1 MPKQSIY
8 FECNSGIS
16 GDMTVAALLDLGA
29 DEEKL
34 RKVLASLPVDGYEV
48 RVSRVKKSAID
59 ACDFDVVLEEDN
71 HDHDMEY
78 LHGHE
83 HHHEHEHDDEH
94 HHHEHDHEHEHDDE
108 HHHHEH
114 CHEHEHDE
122 HHHHEHHHEHGHD
135 DGHHHHEH
143 EHGEEHHHDHGHHH
157 VHRGLPEINAIID
170 AGEMTDNARKL
181 AHKIFRIIAEAEAKA
196 HNTPVDQV
204 HFHEVGAIDSIVDIV
219 SAAVCLD
226 DLHVD
231 EVIIPSVT
239 EGTGT
244 VRSQHG
250 ILSIPVPAVT
260 NIVAAE
266 GLDLKISNIKG
277 ELVTPTGAAVAAA
290 FRTSKELPAEFR
302 IRRIGL
308 GAGKRQY
315 ECPGILRAM
324 LIEYDEKTTAQV
336 SSDQIVRLE
345 TNIDDCTG
353 EILGYTLERLMEAG
367 ARDAFYQPV
376 FMKKNRP
383 AWLLTVICK
392 EDKREALEEIIFRE
406 TTTIGIRRSVMERT
420 ILEREIL
427 TVKTAYGD
435 AQVKKCTTGSSVR
448 FYPEY
453 ESAAALSR
461 SAGVP
466 LQDVYREIE
475 KNMM

>member
-1 MPKQSIY
+1 
-8 FECNSGIS
+8 
-16 GDMTVAALLDLGA
+16 MTVAALLDLGA

-34 RKVLASLPVDGYEV
+34 RKVLASLPLSGYEV

-59 ACDFDVVLEEDN
+59 ACDFDVVLDEDN

-83 HHHEHEHDDEH
+83 HHHEHDDEH
-94 HHHEHDHEHEHDDE
+94 HHDHDHDDE
-108 HHHHEH
+108 P
-114 CHEHEHDE
+114 
-122 HHHHEHHHEHGHD
+122 HHHEHHHHD
-135 DGHHHHEH
+135 H
-143 EHGEEHHHDHGHHH
+143 EHGEDQHHHDHDHHH
-157 VHRGLPEINAIID
+157 VQRGLPEVTAIID
-170 AGEMTDNARKL
+170 TGEMTDNARKL
-181 AHKIFRIIAEAEAKA
+181 AHKIFRIIAEAESKA

-204 HFHEVGAIDSIVDIV
+204 HFHEVGAVDSIVDIV

-231 EVIIPSVT
+231 DVIIPSVT

-260 NIVAAE
+260 NIAAAE

-290 FRTSKELPAEFR
+290 FRTSKELPSEFR

-308 GAGKRQY
+308 GAGKRKY

-324 LIEYDEKTTAQV
+324 LIEYDEKTDAQV

-345 TNIDDCTG
+345 TNIDDCSG
-353 EILGYTLERLMEAG
+353 EILGYTLEKLMEAG

-392 EDKREALEEIIFRE
+392 EEQREVLENIIFRE

-427 TVKTAYGD
+427 TVNTAYGT
-435 AQVKKCTTGSSVR
+435 AQVKKCTTGSTVR

-475 KNMM
+475 KAIM

>member
-1 MPKQSIY
+1 
-8 FECNSGIS
+8 
-16 GDMTVAALLDLGA
+16 
-29 DEEKL
+29 
-34 RKVLASLPVDGYEV
+34 
-48 RVSRVKKSAID
+48 
-59 ACDFDVVLEEDN
+59 
-71 HDHDMEY
+71 
-78 LHGHE
+78 
-83 HHHEHEHDDEH
+83 
-94 HHHEHDHEHEHDDE
+94 
-108 HHHHEH
+108 
-114 CHEHEHDE
+114 
-122 HHHHEHHHEHGHD
+122 
-135 DGHHHHEH
+135 
-143 EHGEEHHHDHGHHH
+143 
-157 VHRGLPEINAIID
+157 
-170 AGEMTDNARKL
+170 MTDNARKL

-196 HNTPVDQV
+196 HNTPIDQV

-308 GAGKRQY
+308 GAGKRKY

-324 LIEYDEKTTAQV
+324 LIEYDEKTNTQV

-406 TTTIGIRRSVMERT
+406 TTTIGIRRSMMERT

-427 TVKTAYGD
+427 TVKTAYGN
-435 AQVKKCTTGSSVR
+435 AQVKKCTTGNSVR

-475 KNMM
+475 KTMM

>member
-1 MPKQSIY
+1 MPKQAIY

-29 DEEKL
+29 DEGKL
-34 RKVLASLPVDGYEV
+34 RKVLASLPVGGYEV

-59 ACDFDVVLEEDN
+59 ACDFDVVLDEDN

-83 HHHEHEHDDEH
+83 HHHEHGHDDEH
-94 HHHEHDHEHEHDDE
+94 HHHEHEHDDE

-114 CHEHEHDE
+114 YHEHEHDDE
-122 HHHHEHHHEHGHD
+122 HHHHEHYHEHG
-135 DGHHHHEH
+135 
-143 EHGEEHHHDHGHHH
+143 HGEEHHHDHDHHH
-157 VHRGLPEINAIID
+157 VHRGLPEITAIID
-170 AGEMTDNARKL
+170 AGEMTDSARKL

-226 DLHVD
+226 DLHID

-308 GAGKRQY
+308 GAGKRKY

-324 LIEYDEKTTAQV
+324 LIEYDEKTAAQV

-345 TNIDDCTG
+345 TNIDDCSG

-475 KNMM
+475 KTMR

>member
-1 MPKQSIY
+1 MDPRDMMTKHKEILMPKKAIY

-34 RKVLASLPVDGYEV
+34 KKVLASLPLSGFEV

-59 ACDFDVVLEEDN
+59 ACDFDVVLDEDN

-83 HHHEHEHDDEH
+83 HHHEHAEEHH
-94 HHHEHDHEHEHDDE
+94 HHHEHAEEH
-108 HHHHEH
+108 
-114 CHEHEHDE
+114 
-122 HHHHEHHHEHGHD
+122 
-135 DGHHHHEH
+135 HHHHEH
-143 EHGEEHHHDHGHHH
+143 EHGEGGHHDHHH
-157 VHRGLPEINAIID
+157 VHRGLSEIAAIID
-170 AGEMTDNARKL
+170 AGEMTENARKL
-181 AHKIFRIIAEAEAKA
+181 AHKIFGIIAEAESKA
-196 HNTPVDQV
+196 HNVPVDQV
-204 HFHEVGAIDSIVDIV
+204 HFHEVGAVDSIVDIV

-226 DLHVD
+226 DLNVGD
-231 EVIIPSVT
+231 VIIPSIT

-250 ILSIPVPAVT
+250 ILSVPVPAVT
-260 NIVAAE
+260 NIAAAE
-266 GLDLKISNIKG
+266 GLDLKISHVRG
-277 ELVTPTGAAVAAA
+277 ELVTPTGAALAAA
-290 FRTSKELPAEFR
+290 FRTSKVLPPEFR
-302 IRRIGL
+302 ICRIGL
-308 GAGKRQY
+308 GAGKREY

-324 LIEYDEKTTAQV
+324 LIEYDEKTEPET
-336 SSDQIVRLE
+336 SSDHIVRLE
-345 TNIDDCTG
+345 TNIDDCSG
-353 EILGYTLERLMEAG
+353 EILGYTLERLLEAG

-392 EDKREALEEIIFRE
+392 EEKREALEDIIFRE

-427 TVKTAYGD
+427 TVKTIYGD
-435 AQVKKCTTGSSVR
+435 AQVKKCTDGSRVR

-461 SAGVP
+461 RAGVP
-466 LQDVYREIE
+466 LQEVYREIE
-475 KNMM
+475 KAIM

>member
-1 MPKQSIY
+1 
-8 FECNSGIS
+8 
-16 GDMTVAALLDLGA
+16 MTVAALLDLGA
-29 DEEKL
+29 DEGKL
-34 RKVLASLPVDGYEV
+34 RKVLASLPVGGYEV

-59 ACDFDVVLEEDN
+59 ACDFDVVLDEDN

-83 HHHEHEHDDEH
+83 HGHDDEHHYHDHEHAHDEHHHHEHGHDDEH
-94 HHHEHDHEHEHDDE
+94 HHHEHEHDDE
-108 HHHHEH
+108 YHHHEH
-114 CHEHEHDE
+114 HHEHEHDE
-122 HHHHEHHHEHGHD
+122 HHHHDHG
-135 DGHHHHEH
+135 
-143 EHGEEHHHDHGHHH
+143 HGEEHHHDHDHHH
-157 VHRGLPEINAIID
+157 VHRGLPEITAIIE

-181 AHKIFRIIAEAEAKA
+181 AHKIFGIIAEAEAKA

-290 FRTSKELPAEFR
+290 FRTSKELPDEFR

-345 TNIDDCTG
+345 TNIDDCSG

-453 ESAAALSR
+453 ETAASLSR

-466 LQDVYREIE
+466 LQEVYREIE

>member
-1 MPKQSIY
+1 
-8 FECNSGIS
+8 
-16 GDMTVAALLDLGA
+16 MTVAALLDLGA

-34 RKVLASLPVDGYEV
+34 RKVLASLPLSGYEV

-59 ACDFDVVLEEDN
+59 ACDFDVVLDEDN

-83 HHHEHEHDDEH
+83 HHHEHDDEH
-94 HHHEHDHEHEHDDE
+94 HHDHDHDDE
-108 HHHHEH
+108 P
-114 CHEHEHDE
+114 
-122 HHHHEHHHEHGHD
+122 HHHEHHHHD
-135 DGHHHHEH
+135 H
-143 EHGEEHHHDHGHHH
+143 EHGEDQHHHDHDHHH
-157 VHRGLPEINAIID
+157 VHRGLPEVTAIID
-170 AGEMTDNARKL
+170 TGEMTDNARKL
-181 AHKIFRIIAEAEAKA
+181 AHKIFRIIAEAESKA

-204 HFHEVGAIDSIVDIV
+204 HFHEVGAVDSIVDIV

-231 EVIIPSVT
+231 DVIIPSVT

-260 NIVAAE
+260 NIAAAE

-290 FRTSKELPAEFR
+290 FRTSKELPSEFR

-308 GAGKRQY
+308 GAGKRKY

-324 LIEYDEKTTAQV
+324 LIEYDEKTDAQV

-345 TNIDDCTG
+345 TNIDDCSG
-353 EILGYTLERLMEAG
+353 EILGYTLEKLMEAG

-392 EDKREALEEIIFRE
+392 EEQREVLENIIFRE

-427 TVKTAYGD
+427 TVNTAYGT
-435 AQVKKCTTGSSVR
+435 AQVKKCTTGSTVR

-475 KNMM
+475 KAIM